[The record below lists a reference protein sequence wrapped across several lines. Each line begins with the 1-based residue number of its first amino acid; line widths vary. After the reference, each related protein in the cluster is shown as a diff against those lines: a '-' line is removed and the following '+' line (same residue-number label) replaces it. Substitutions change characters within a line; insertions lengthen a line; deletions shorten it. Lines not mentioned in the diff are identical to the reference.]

1 MSSTTNNRVQDFFS
15 VRFRRLLSGAK
26 DGVPPW
32 LQIIADGETGGL
44 FLPNE
49 APWIVHRDFAT
60 LVGGVRALLMQA
72 LHPGS
77 LAGVM
82 QHSRYEQ
89 DALGRLSGTIRWLTV
104 TTFGSHAAVAAEA
117 SRVNRLH
124 DRVSGS
130 YSAGDGAERDYRA
143 ADQDLLLW
151 VHLAFNESF
160 LAAHNTFSS
169 ASVDADDYVRLW
181 ARSVEPLGL
190 QRVPVDFAGL
200 QAGLA
205 SFDGVLR
212 ADADTKQVVR
222 FIRRVRL
229 PWYARPM
236 YRLLWLAA
244 VDSLQPK
251 YLELLGLKQPGRWVR
266 PVTKGGLR
274 FLRWVIG
281 PESPIEDG
289 ALRRLKRLG
298 VI

>member
-1 MSSTTNNRVQDFFS
+1 M
-15 VRFRRLLSGAK
+15 RFRRLLSGAK

-32 LQIIADGETGGL
+32 LAIIAEGETGGL
-44 FLPNE
+44 FLPHE
-49 APWIVHRDFAT
+49 APWIVHRDFGT
-60 LVGGVRALLMQA
+60 LVGGIRALLMQA

-124 DRVSGS
+124 DRVSGEYKLS
-130 YSAGDGAERDYRA
+130 GQPVNYRA

-151 VHLAFNESF
+151 VHLAFTESF
-160 LAAHNTFSS
+160 LEAHNRYSS
-169 ASVDADDYVRLW
+169 VPVDADEYVRAW
-181 ARSVEPLGL
+181 GRSVAPLGL
-190 QRVPVDFAGL
+190 AKVPTSKLELVEAMNQFDAVLRCDQDTQRVI
-200 QAGLA
+200 
-205 SFDGVLR
+205 
-212 ADADTKQVVR
+212 R
-222 FIRRVRL
+222 FIREVRL
-229 PWYARPM
+229 PWYARPT

-251 YLELLGLKQPGRWVR
+251 YRELLGLKKPGVWVR
-266 PVTKGGLR
+266 PTTLFSLR
-274 FLRWVIG
+274 TLRWIIG

-289 ALRRLKRLG
+289 ALLRLKRLG
-298 VI
+298 LIS

>member
-1 MSSTTNNRVQDFFS
+1 M
-15 VRFRRLLSGAK
+15 
-26 DGVPPW
+26 
-32 LQIIADGETGGL
+32 
-44 FLPNE
+44 
-49 APWIVHRDFAT
+49 
-60 LVGGVRALLMQA
+60 
-72 LHPGS
+72 
-77 LAGVM
+77 
-82 QHSRYEQ
+82 
-89 DALGRLSGTIRWLTV
+89 

-130 YSAGDGAERDYRA
+130 YSVADAGGSQTRPYRA

-151 VHLAFNESF
+151 VHLAFTESF
-160 LAAHNTFSS
+160 LAAHNTYSS
-169 ASVDADDYVRLW
+169 DPVDADDYVRLW

-190 QRVPVDFAGL
+190 QSVPVDFAGL

-212 ADADTKQVVR
+212 ADADTQQVVR
-222 FIRRVRL
+222 FIRRVKL

-251 YLELLGLKQPGRWVR
+251 YRELLGLNRPAAWVR

-289 ALRRLKRLG
+289 ALRRLERLG